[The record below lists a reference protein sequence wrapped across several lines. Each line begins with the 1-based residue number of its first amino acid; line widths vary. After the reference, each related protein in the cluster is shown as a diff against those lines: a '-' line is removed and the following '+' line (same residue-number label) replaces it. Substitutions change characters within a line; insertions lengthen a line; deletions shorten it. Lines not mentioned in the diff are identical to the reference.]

1 MMCRM
6 SKAETKEGVKV
17 NLMISVH
24 RDFTFQNLQV
34 FLHLQDAV
42 LLRYY
47 LFFMLNGNA
56 IIQHVHK
63 FSDAQTYGLSRD
75 RKCVCK
81 KSFNQVPHFRSSIH
95 ANCSERI

>member
-1 MMCRM
+1 
-6 SKAETKEGVKV
+6 
-17 NLMISVH
+17 MISVH

-34 FLHLQDAV
+34 FLHLQDAA

-47 LFFMLNGNA
+47 LFFMLNSNA

-63 FSDAQTYGLSRD
+63 FSDALRGAVLLHKTQTYGLSRD